1 MPIELLYNST
11 DYNASNYTVS
21 NNFLIKAKKDVFMFS
36 YLYVDYGKARGKG
49 FNGIISPNKK
59 YIGGQRYENC

>member
-1 MPIELLYNST
+1 MQAIIQY
-11 DYNASNYTVS
+11 
-21 NNFLIKAKKDVFMFS
+21 LIISWSKQKNVFMFS